1 MIQRF
6 EDLLYQPPLD
16 RSFFEINKRTLNV
29 TFIQILMRFETA
41 ATFLIA
47 LLYSYALLLY
57 LCTSAYNSN

>member
-16 RSFFEINKRTLNV
+16 RSFFEINKLNV